1 MRMNKAIFLSLCVV
15 ALATCSYGE
24 KGTEMKQEYTENTGD
39 AEQDQL
45 NNESTFTAESR
56 IVNVMEDPAF
66 QDYGRLIFPV
76 DMEIDQKLRLK
87 DVSSILPWYSEVNV
101 SKTVEISADGRI
113 RNVVSKE
120 DAIKFIKSIPDI
132 NQMDIPNERMREQ
145 EYKAAILS
153 GDNKKIVSI
162 IKLLY
167 ARKQERI
174 DEGKKVTTADDRY
187 FKQAEEMFFSEL
199 SFVLDIPKKNMEQF
213 IADTISS

>member
-1 MRMNKAIFLSLCVV
+1 MYKTGDYVVKIPEGICKIESVGYPDISGMNKNKEYYILEPIK
-15 ALATCSYGE
+15 E
-24 KGTEMKQEYTENTGD
+24 KNSKIY
-39 AEQDQL
+39 L
-45 NNESTFTAESR
+45 
-56 IVNVMEDPAF
+56 
-66 QDYGRLIFPV
+66 PV
-76 DMEIDQKLRLK
+76 D
-87 DVSSILPWYSEVNV
+87 
-101 SKTVEISADGRI
+101 SADGRI

-187 FKQAEEMFFSEL
+187 FKQAEEMLFSEL
-199 SFVLDIPKKNMEQF
+199 SFVLDIPKENMEQF